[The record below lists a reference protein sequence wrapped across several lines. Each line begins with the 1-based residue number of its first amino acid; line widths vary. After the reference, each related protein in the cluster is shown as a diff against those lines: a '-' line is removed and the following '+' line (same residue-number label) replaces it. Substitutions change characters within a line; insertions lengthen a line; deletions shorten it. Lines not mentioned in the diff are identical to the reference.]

1 MKMEVGK
8 CRREFARYVSLNV
21 MGMIG
26 LSCYILADTYFV
38 SAGLGTN
45 GLAALNL
52 AIPVYNLIHGCGL
65 MLGMGGATRYSILKN
80 GGNGSE
86 SRGVFTHTLL
96 MGAVLMLAFVLTG
109 IFGSSLVA
117 ELLGAEGEIFG
128 MTRTYLQVLL
138 IGSPVFMMNDI
149 LICFVRND
157 AAPQLSMAAML
168 SGSFSNILLDYIF
181 IFPLRMGIFGAVIA
195 TVLSSGIS
203 MLVVSSHLFRR
214 RNGFHL
220 CCCRLD
226 WRMAGTMVGCGLP
239 SFASELSAGVV
250 MVVWNM
256 ILLGLGGN
264 VAVAAYGVTANLSL
278 VVLATYTGIA
288 QGIQPLISRYYATGE
303 SEKRGAIFR
312 YAIFTIAVLSGVIY
326 LLLLLGAEPVAMIF
340 NSERDMQ
347 LQQIAVQA
355 IRLYFIGAFFAG
367 LNILLAINFAA
378 SDQPGPANLV
388 SLLRGFIVVI
398 PMAFIMA
405 WLWGMDGLW
414 LSFPVSEGITSAVGL
429 AVWLNGR
436 RRRR

>member
-1 MKMEVGK
+1 
-8 CRREFARYVSLNV
+8 
-21 MGMIG
+21 
-26 LSCYILADTYFV
+26 
-38 SAGLGTN
+38 
-45 GLAALNL
+45 
-52 AIPVYNLIHGCGL
+52 
-65 MLGMGGATRYSILKN
+65 
-80 GGNGSE
+80 
-86 SRGVFTHTLL
+86 
-96 MGAVLMLAFVLTG
+96 
-109 IFGSSLVA
+109 
-117 ELLGAEGEIFG
+117 
-128 MTRTYLQVLL
+128 
-138 IGSPVFMMNDI
+138 
-149 LICFVRND
+149 
-157 AAPQLSMAAML
+157 
-168 SGSFSNILLDYIF
+168 
-181 IFPLRMGIFGAVIA
+181 
-195 TVLSSGIS
+195 
-203 MLVVSSHLFRR
+203 
-214 RNGFHL
+214 
-220 CCCRLD
+220 
-226 WRMAGTMVGCGLP
+226 
-239 SFASELSAGVV
+239 

-278 VVLATYTGIA
+278 VVLATYTVIA

-378 SDQPGPANLV
+378 SDRPGPANLV

-436 RRRR
+436 RRRK